1 MELLGDV
8 SHVESYFD
16 LCVVTVLAS
25 VKDRGSVCVKRT
37 IGS

>member
-8 SHVESYFD
+8 GHVKFILIYFE
-16 LCVVTVLAS
+16 TVLAS
-25 VKDRGSVCVKRT
+25 VQDMCSVCVKRT